1 MRFTVLAL
9 VATALLPAALKFDAP
24 DGWVAKTP
32 SSTMR
37 VAEFALPKVA
47 TDAEDA
53 SLTVYFFGANQGG
66 SVSANI
72 DRWISQMTQPNG
84 KASKDLAKTSAME
97 SHGLKISLVDL
108 TGTYT
113 AEMSPGATEH
123 FNKPGFR
130 LRAAVVETPGG
141 PYYVKVIGP
150 AATVAKW
157 DASIAE
163 FLKSLRY
170 EQAVGHR
177 P

>member
-1 MRFTVLAL
+1 MRKIALLAGLLAL
-9 VATALLPAALKFDAP
+9 SPTLKFDAP
-24 DGWVAKTP
+24 AGWVAKTP

-47 TDAEDA
+47 PDTEDA
-53 SLTVYFFGANQGG
+53 SLTLYFFGANQGG
-66 SVSANI
+66 GVSANI

-84 KASKDLAKTSAME
+84 KASKDLAKTSTME

-108 TGTYT
+108 TGTYV

-150 AATVAKW
+150 SATVAKW
-157 DASIAE
+157 DASIAQ

-170 EQAVGHR
+170 E
-177 P
+177 